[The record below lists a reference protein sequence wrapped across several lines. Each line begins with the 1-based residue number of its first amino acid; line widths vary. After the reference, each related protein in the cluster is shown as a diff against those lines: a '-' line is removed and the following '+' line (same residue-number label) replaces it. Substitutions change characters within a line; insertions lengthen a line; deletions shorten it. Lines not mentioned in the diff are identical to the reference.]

1 MVVVVMREVLETD
14 WRVTGTVITSGAV
27 WADTYLNIREYSP
40 ASLQPDQTDTS
51 QLPALTSSDQETP
64 PDCLLFS
71 NVSLLQEKYTVKY
84 SINWKSYSWL
94 DRNDHNSR
102 LQSITFYFDS
112 GYFSNISLM
121 WQHFFLYLYLIKFKI
136 KHERQVWQCLM
147 TELQSFL

>member
-1 MVVVVMREVLETD
+1 MAAVVMREVLETD

-51 QLPALTSSDQETP
+51 QLPALTSSDQQTP

-121 WQHFFLYLYLIKFKI
+121 WQNLLYLYLIKFKI
-136 KHERQVWQCLM
+136 KHETQVWQCLM

>member
-1 MVVVVMREVLETD
+1 MVAVVMREVLETD

-84 SINWKSYSWL
+84 SIN
-94 DRNDHNSR
+94 
-102 LQSITFYFDS
+102 
-112 GYFSNISLM
+112 
-121 WQHFFLYLYLIKFKI
+121 
-136 KHERQVWQCLM
+136 
-147 TELQSFL
+147 

>member
-1 MVVVVMREVLETD
+1 MVVMREVLETD

-51 QLPALTSSDQETP
+51 QLPILTSSDQQTP

-84 SINWKSYSWL
+84 SIN
-94 DRNDHNSR
+94 
-102 LQSITFYFDS
+102 
-112 GYFSNISLM
+112 
-121 WQHFFLYLYLIKFKI
+121 
-136 KHERQVWQCLM
+136 
-147 TELQSFL
+147 